1 MIRTESPMHIGV
13 VAPRG
18 NDTRNIT
25 IPGRRRVKK
34 IEYGIGVSVVS
45 GRYSGG

>member
-1 MIRTESPMHIGV
+1 MFGGGQESTR
-13 VAPRG
+13 RG
-18 NDTRNIT
+18 PVQRKDTRKIT
-25 IPGRRRVKK
+25 IPGSRRVKK